1 MFCCLCCHGAIIQAA
16 RTPWVNNCAIL
27 CVLACRSVM
36 CIGKSHGD
44 EFVSEGGEI
53 RWPVFA
59 TSSPAWR
66 CSSSVV
72 GAFHFLCVQEV
83 SAHAHL
89 NEGERSFRLLFND
102 FTVYSERVWF
112 ISSPVMWKGFRGV
125 VSVCCVVCVGEGIT
139 TSFE

>member
-1 MFCCLCCHGAIIQAA
+1 
-16 RTPWVNNCAIL
+16 
-27 CVLACRSVM
+27 M

-44 EFVSEGGEI
+44 EFVSERGEI

-59 TSSPAWR
+59 TSGPAWR
-66 CSSSVV
+66 RSSSVV

-125 VSVCCVVCVGEGIT
+125 VSVCCVVCVGKGIT